1 MDITTLGIDLAKN
14 VFQLHGVDENG
25 AVALRKR
32 LSRNK
37 LLAFVANLPGCVIG
51 LEACGGAHYWAR
63 EISKLGHEV
72 RLMSPQYVKPY
83 VKTNKN
89 DYNDA
94 EGICEAVAR
103 PNMHFVAVKNTEQQ
117 DLQAMHRVRE
127 GLMKD
132 RTALVNQTR
141 GLLAEYGIVV
151 AQGVHKLRG
160 ELPLILED
168 AQNQLSARGRELF
181 AELYERLV
189 GLDARIGEAD
199 ARLQRVF
206 EDNELCRRLAQVE
219 GVGVLTATALV
230 AAVGDAKVFKNG
242 RQMAAWLGL
251 VPRQHSSG
259 ENKERLLGISK
270 RGDRYLRMLLVH
282 GARSVVYRADNKEDA
297 RSRWVS
303 QVKARRGVNRAC
315 VALANKNARIL
326 WALMAHEEGYRQ
338 VA

>member
-14 VFQLHGVDENG
+14 VFQLHGVGENG
-25 AVALRKR
+25 AVGLRKK

-37 LLAFVANLPGCVIG
+37 LLAFLANLPGCVIG

-63 EISKLGHEV
+63 EISRLGHEV

-94 EGICEAVAR
+94 EGICEAVSR
-103 PNMHFVAVKNTEQQ
+103 PNMHFVAVKSTEQQ
-117 DLQAMHRVRE
+117 DIQAMHRVRE

-168 AQNQLSARGRELF
+168 AENQLSARGRELF

-189 GLDARIGEAD
+189 GLDARISEAD

-206 EDNELCRRLAQVE
+206 EGDELCRRLAQVE

-259 ENKERLLGISK
+259 NKERLLGISK

-282 GARSVVYRADNKEDA
+282 GARSVVYRADKKEDA

-303 QVKARRGVNRAC
+303 QVKARRGANRAC

-326 WALMAHEEGYRQ
+326 WALMAHEEGYRK